1 MRRFAL
7 LAGLLVVGATAV
19 ATSTASPGPEP
30 ALVTAG
36 AGVLGAGVVGVAVEG
51 VGTFGSSSEID
62 RFVVALGSGA
72 LFVRVAAVH
81 VVARPLRYDGVA
93 LTALGVLT
101 VGVVVGYRAAALTA
115 LGVLTVGVVVGYRA
129 AALTALGVLTVGVV
143 VGYRAADD
151 ALDGLRQGLLACGLG
166 GVLCVLFV
174 AYNVV
179 RLDALTAFDALV
191 AGSGVVLPVVFGLF
205 GAVSGVA
212 GWWLAD
218 YLSAPDALA

>member
-19 ATSTASPGPEP
+19 ATSAASPGPEP

-81 VVARPLRYDGVA
+81 VVARPLRYDGV
-93 LTALGVLT
+93 
-101 VGVVVGYRAAALTA
+101 
-115 LGVLTVGVVVGYRA
+115 
-129 AALTALGVLTVGVV
+129 ALTALGVLTVGVV